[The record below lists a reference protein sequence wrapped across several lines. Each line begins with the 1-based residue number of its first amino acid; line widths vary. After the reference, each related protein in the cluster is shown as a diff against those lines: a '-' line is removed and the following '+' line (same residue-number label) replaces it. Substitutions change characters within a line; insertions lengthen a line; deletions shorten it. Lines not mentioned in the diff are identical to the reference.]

1 MGFHL
6 SSLVALAALLRTS
19 WAFSVTANTD
29 GNALAS
35 AIFGNGI
42 SIISASFTGA
52 SVSSGT
58 FTDGPF
64 GMGDAAILTSG
75 AAVGALPNGDHYV
88 NNGAAGSATYC
99 GGGSSNN
106 AAILTADVMVIPGFG
121 GMRFEV
127 VMASEELG
135 GASDA
140 IGIFVNNQNYALDG
154 SGNRLTA
161 TNPWLSQPLAIAPP
175 NSVTSYP
182 GSSAPYWIDVPS
194 LPGGPQ
200 TVVVAICDA
209 GDAEWDSALMIK
221 AEACVDCNEPFRLAY
236 VTTTTTLAAGDAPYT
251 STITASGTV
260 SGTIEIGVT
269 AEETSTTTE
278 EPTTTTVA
286 DETTTTS
293 EEPPTSTTQDES
305 TTTSQE
311 VTSTVE
317 NTSMATTSKETTTMT
332 TPEEM
337 TTTTAKE
344 TTFTASGT
352 TTDTTTD
359 TNIDTTTDI
368 ATTDTTTVTTTE
380 LMETSTEASSSVT
393 SEELPNSTLTTA
405 DTTSVEPSDTV
416 TEYST
421 IVIEPTP
428 SPTSDTATTTA
439 PNSSYE
445 GTTSL
450 GTTSLSESSIDNT
463 TTSREEVQ
471 VSSTILAVPTSTNEV
486 TPSLSSDLAIELTTI
501 HCMIVTKNPVL
512 TAKQAPIPYMTT
524 TQSLETSAVEETE
537 SSTGTISKSVE
548 ETSLDYA
555 VTSTAQ
561 DTSSPATS
569 TVATSSSVPSNL
581 AVIGTF
587 KFFGCLGSAAGYPSF
602 GLIGEGPDMTTAEC
616 ARLGRGRAY
625 IGIYQRSCYA
635 ADTLD
640 SAETV
645 TNGRCDLPCPGDPG
659 LFCGGVILTDSSPDS
674 RLRRRDAPPGIL
686 LTLYAQIEAI
696 SSSLT
701 ASEAPST
708 ARISSLA
715 VSTEITLQPILTSES
730 SGLPTENP
738 TISNSLSSSTETFVD
753 SVITLEPSVS
763 VTRSQGAKPITPP
776 FPTTVS
782 YNAGNFTRTEA
793 VEPIITTVTYTV
805 VDPNNPSYLTITEY
819 CTTLRTPPCHR
830 CQYQKPPTVEMT
842 TIEGGCNRCGHN
854 GENIIA
860 LTVPAGAAVA
870 APTREYAAHE
880 THVVEHYEPKPDTQG
895 TQPKDSSPAAKGSHG
910 QAEPSAVTLG
920 GNGYP
925 DAPKPTFHRRPA
937 PTHTPVV
944 VPDASVVIVS
954 GATVK
959 AIDGMLTII
968 LLMVGLAFLL

>member
-6 SSLVALAALLRTS
+6 SSLVALAALMRAS
-19 WAFSVTANTD
+19 CAFSVTANTD

-42 SIISASFTGA
+42 NIISASFTGA

-88 NNGAAGSATYC
+88 NNGAAGSVTYC

-161 TNPWLSQPLAIAPP
+161 TNPWLSQPLVIVPP

-194 LPGGPQ
+194 LPGGLQ

-209 GDAEWDSALMIK
+209 GDAMWDSALMIK

-236 VTTTTTLAAGDAPYT
+236 VTTTTTLAAGDTPYT

-260 SGTIEIGVT
+260 SGTIEIGIT
-269 AEETSTTTE
+269 AEETSTTAE
-278 EPTTTTVA
+278 ESTTTTVA

-305 TTTSQE
+305 TTTFQE
-311 VTSTVE
+311 ATSTVE
-317 NTSMATTSKETTTMT
+317 NTSMATTSKETATMT
-332 TPEEM
+332 APEET

-359 TNIDTTTDI
+359 TT
-368 ATTDTTTVTTTE
+368 TTDTTTTDTTTADTTTLTTTE

-393 SEELPNSTLTTA
+393 SEELPNSTTTTA
-405 DTTSVEPSDTV
+405 DATSVEPSDTV

-428 SPTSDTATTTA
+428 TPTSDTATTTA
-439 PNSSYE
+439 PNSSNE
-445 GTTSL
+445 SSTSL
-450 GTTSLSESSIDNT
+450 GTTSLPESSIDNT
-463 TTSREEVQ
+463 MTSREGVQ
-471 VSSTILAVPTSTNEV
+471 VSSTVLTVPTSTDEV
-486 TPSLSSDLAIELTTI
+486 TPSLSSDLPTF
-501 HCMIVTKNPVL
+501 
-512 TAKQAPIPYMTT
+512 IPDMTT
-524 TQSLETSAVEETE
+524 TESLETSATEETE
-537 SSTGTISKSVE
+537 SSTGTISNSVE
-548 ETSLDYA
+548 ETSLSYA

-561 DTSSPATS
+561 DTSSPAPS
-569 TVATSSSVPSNL
+569 TIATSSSVPSNL

-708 ARISSLA
+708 AGISSLA

-738 TISNSLSSSTETFVD
+738 TISNSPSSSTETFVD

-776 FPTTVS
+776 FPTTVF
-782 YNAGNFTRTEA
+782 YNAGNLTRTEA

-819 CTTLRTPPCHR
+819 CTTLRPPPCHR

-842 TIEGGCNRCGHN
+842 TIEMGCNRCGHN
-854 GENIIA
+854 GENTIA
-860 LTVPAGAAVA
+860 LTVPAGAVVA
-870 APTREYAAHE
+870 APTREFAAHE
-880 THVVEHYEPKPDTQG
+880 TRIVEHYELKPDTQG
-895 TQPKDSSPAAKGSHG
+895 TQAKNSSPAAKGSHG
-910 QAEPSAVTLG
+910 QAEPSAVPLG

-944 VPDASVVIVS
+944 GPDATVVIVS
-954 GATVK
+954 GAVVK
-959 AIDGMLTII
+959 AIDGMLTTI

>member
-6 SSLVALAALLRTS
+6 SRLVALAALLRAS
-19 WAFSVTANTD
+19 YAFSVTANTD

-42 SIISASFTGA
+42 SVISASFTGA
-52 SVSSGT
+52 SDSSGT

-99 GGGSSNN
+99 GGLSNN
-106 AAILTADVMVIPGFG
+106 AAILTADVMLIPGFG

-127 VMASEELG
+127 VMASEESG
-135 GASDA
+135 GAADA

-154 SGNRLTA
+154 NGNRLNA
-161 TNPWLSQPLAIAPP
+161 VSPWLSQPLVIVPP
-175 NSVTSYP
+175 NSVTSYA
-182 GSSAPYWIDVPS
+182 GSSPPYWIDVPS
-194 LPGGPQ
+194 LPGGMQ

-209 GDAEWDSALMIK
+209 GDNMWDSALMIK
-221 AEACVDCNEPFRLAY
+221 AEACVDCKEPFRLAY
-236 VTTTTTLAAGDAPYT
+236 VTTTTTLTAGDTPYT
-251 STITASGTV
+251 STITASGTL

-278 EPTTTTVA
+278 EPTTTIVV

-293 EEPPTSTTQDES
+293 EEPPTSTTQNES

-311 VTSTVE
+311 TTSTAE
-317 NTSMATTSKETTTMT
+317 DTIMATTSKETATIT
-332 TPEEM
+332 TPEET

-359 TNIDTTTDI
+359 
-368 ATTDTTTVTTTE
+368 V
-380 LMETSTEASSSVT
+380 METSTEASSSVT
-393 SEELPNSTLTTA
+393 SEELPNSTMLTA
-405 DTTSVEPSDTV
+405 DTTSVERSDTV
-416 TEYST
+416 TETST
-421 IVIEPTP
+421 I
-428 SPTSDTATTTA
+428 
-439 PNSSYE
+439 

-450 GTTSLSESSIDNT
+450 ETTSLSDSPIDST
-463 TTSREEVQ
+463 TTSWEAVQ
-471 VSSTILAVPTSTNEV
+471 VPSTILAVPTSTNEV
-486 TPSLSSDLAIELTTI
+486 TLSLSSDRSSESATT
-501 HCMIVTKNPVL
+501 
-512 TAKQAPIPYMTT
+512 PIPDMTAT
-524 TQSLETSAVEETE
+524 ESLETSAAEETE
-537 SSTGTISKSVE
+537 SSTDTISNPAE
-548 ETSLDYA
+548 ETSFSDA
-555 VTSTAQ
+555 ITSTAQ
-561 DTSSPATS
+561 DTPSPATS
-569 TVATSSSVPSNL
+569 AVPTSSTVPSNL

-616 ARLGRGRAY
+616 VRLGRGRAY

-640 SAETV
+640 SAEIV

-659 LFCGGVILTDSSPDS
+659 LFCGGVILTDSSLDS

-686 LTLYAQIEAI
+686 LTLYAQIEAT

-701 ASEAPST
+701 TSDAPST
-708 ARISSLA
+708 AEIPSLT
-715 VSTEITLQPILTSES
+715 VSTRITIQPILTSES
-730 SGLPTENP
+730 SGFPTDNP
-738 TISNSLSSSTETFVD
+738 TISNSPSSSTETFVD
-753 SVITLEPSVS
+753 SVISLEPSVP

-793 VEPIITTVTYTV
+793 VAPIITTVTYTI
-805 VDPNNPSYLTITEY
+805 VDPNDPSYLTITEY
-819 CTTLRTPPCHR
+819 CTTLRPPPCHG

-842 TIEGGCNRCGHN
+842 TIEVGCNRCGHN
-854 GENIIA
+854 GDNTITLNI
-860 LTVPAGAAVA
+860 PAGAVVA

-880 THVVEHYEPKPDTQG
+880 THSVQHYEPQPDTQG
-895 TQPKDSSPAAKGSHG
+895 TRPKNSSPAAKGSHG
-910 QAEPSAVTLG
+910 QAEPSAVPLG

-925 DAPKPTFHRRPA
+925 NAPKPTFHRRPA
-937 PTHTPVV
+937 PAHTPVI
-944 VPDASVVIVS
+944 VPDAPIVIVS
-954 GATVK
+954 GAVVK
-959 AIDGMLTII
+959 AIEGMLMTI

>member
-6 SSLVALAALLRTS
+6 SRLVALAALLRAS
-19 WAFSVTANTD
+19 YAFSVTANTD

-42 SIISASFTGA
+42 SVISASFTGA
-52 SVSSGT
+52 SDSSGT

-99 GGGSSNN
+99 GGLSNN
-106 AAILTADVMVIPGFG
+106 AAILTADVMLIPGFG

-127 VMASEELG
+127 VMASEESG
-135 GASDA
+135 GAADA

-154 SGNRLTA
+154 NGNRLNA
-161 TNPWLSQPLAIAPP
+161 LSPWLSQPLVIVPP
-175 NSVTSYP
+175 NSVTSYA
-182 GSSAPYWIDVPS
+182 GSSPPYWIDVPS
-194 LPGGPQ
+194 LPGGMQ

-209 GDAEWDSALMIK
+209 GDNMWDSALMIK
-221 AEACVDCNEPFRLAY
+221 AEACVDCKEPFRLAY
-236 VTTTTTLAAGDAPYT
+236 VTTTTTLTADDTPYT
-251 STITASGTV
+251 STITASGTL

-278 EPTTTTVA
+278 EPTTTIVV

-293 EEPPTSTTQDES
+293 EEPPTSTTQNES

-311 VTSTVE
+311 TTSTAE
-317 NTSMATTSKETTTMT
+317 DTIMATTSKETATIT
-332 TPEEM
+332 TPEET

-359 TNIDTTTDI
+359 
-368 ATTDTTTVTTTE
+368 V
-380 LMETSTEASSSVT
+380 METSTEASSSVT
-393 SEELPNSTLTTA
+393 SEELPNSTMLTA
-405 DTTSVEPSDTV
+405 DTTSVERSDTV
-416 TEYST
+416 TETST
-421 IVIEPTP
+421 IVVESTTA
-428 SPTSDTATTTA
+428 PTSDTATKPA
-439 PNSSYE
+439 PNSSNE
-445 GTTSL
+445 STTSL
-450 GTTSLSESSIDNT
+450 ETTSLSDSPIDST
-463 TTSREEVQ
+463 TTSWEAVQ
-471 VSSTILAVPTSTNEV
+471 VPSTILAVPTSTDEV
-486 TPSLSSDLAIELTTI
+486 TLSLSSDLSSESATT
-501 HCMIVTKNPVL
+501 
-512 TAKQAPIPYMTT
+512 PIPDMTAT
-524 TQSLETSAVEETE
+524 ESLETSAAEETE
-537 SSTGTISKSVE
+537 SSTDTISNPAE
-548 ETSLDYA
+548 ETSFSDA
-555 VTSTAQ
+555 ITSTAQ
-561 DTSSPATS
+561 DTPSPATS
-569 TVATSSSVPSNL
+569 AVPTSSTVPSNL

-616 ARLGRGRAY
+616 VRLGRGRAY

-640 SAETV
+640 SAEIV

-659 LFCGGVILTDSSPDS
+659 LFCGGVILTDSSLDS

-686 LTLYAQIEAI
+686 LTLYAQIEAT

-701 ASEAPST
+701 TSDAPST
-708 ARISSLA
+708 AEIPSLT
-715 VSTEITLQPILTSES
+715 VSTKITIQPILTSES
-730 SGLPTENP
+730 SGFPTDNP
-738 TISNSLSSSTETFVD
+738 TISNSPSSSTETFVD
-753 SVITLEPSVS
+753 SVISLEPSVP

-793 VEPIITTVTYTV
+793 VAPIITTVTYTI
-805 VDPNNPSYLTITEY
+805 VDPNDPSYLTITEY
-819 CTTLRTPPCHR
+819 CTTLRPPPCHG

-842 TIEGGCNRCGHN
+842 TIEVGCNRCGHN
-854 GENIIA
+854 GDNTITLNI
-860 LTVPAGAAVA
+860 PAGAVVA

-880 THVVEHYEPKPDTQG
+880 THSVQHYEPQPDTQG
-895 TQPKDSSPAAKGSHG
+895 TRPKNSSPAAKGSHG
-910 QAEPSAVTLG
+910 QAEPSAVPLG

-925 DAPKPTFHRRPA
+925 NAPKPTFHRRPA
-937 PTHTPVV
+937 PAHTPVI
-944 VPDASVVIVS
+944 VPDAPIVIVS
-954 GATVK
+954 GAVVK
-959 AIDGMLTII
+959 AIEGMLMTI

>member
-6 SSLVALAALLRTS
+6 SRLVALAALLRAS
-19 WAFSVTANTD
+19 YAFSVTTNTD

-42 SIISASFTGA
+42 SVISASFTGA
-52 SVSSGT
+52 SDSSGT

-99 GGGSSNN
+99 GGSSNN
-106 AAILTADVMVIPGFG
+106 AAILTADIMLIPGFG

-127 VMASEELG
+127 VMASEESG
-135 GASDA
+135 GAADA

-154 SGNRLTA
+154 NGNRLNA
-161 TNPWLSQPLAIAPP
+161 VSPWLSQPLVIVPP
-175 NSVTSYP
+175 NSVTSYA
-182 GSSAPYWIDVPS
+182 GSSPPYWIDVPS
-194 LPGGPQ
+194 LPSGMQ

-209 GDAEWDSALMIK
+209 VDNMWDSALMIK

-236 VTTTTTLAAGDAPYT
+236 VTTTTTLTAGDTPYT

-311 VTSTVE
+311 TTSTAE
-317 NTSMATTSKETTTMT
+317 DTIMATTSKETTTII
-332 TPEEM
+332 TPEER

-359 TNIDTTTDI
+359 TTTG
-368 ATTDTTTVTTTE
+368 V
-380 LMETSTEASSSVT
+380 METSTEASSSVT
-393 SEELPNSTLTTA
+393 SEELPNSTMITA
-405 DTTSVEPSDTV
+405 DTTSVERSDIV
-416 TEYST
+416 TESST
-421 IVIEPTP
+421 IVVESTIA
-428 SPTSDTATTTA
+428 PTSDTATQPA
-439 PNSSYE
+439 PNSSNE
-445 GTTSL
+445 STTSL
-450 GTTSLSESSIDNT
+450 ETTSLSDSPIDST
-463 TTSREEVQ
+463 TTSWEEVQ
-471 VSSTILAVPTSTNEV
+471 VSSTILAVPTSTDEV
-486 TPSLSSDLAIELTTI
+486 TLSLSSDLLSESATI
-501 HCMIVTKNPVL
+501 IAFKAAKSPVL
-512 TAKQAPIPYMTT
+512 TAKLAPIPDMTT
-524 TQSLETSAVEETE
+524 TESLETSAAEETE
-537 SSTGTISKSVE
+537 SSTDTISNPAE
-548 ETSLDYA
+548 ETSFSDTI
-555 VTSTAQ
+555 TSTAQ
-561 DTSSPATS
+561 DTPSPATS
-569 TVATSSSVPSNL
+569 TIATSSAVPSNL

-701 ASEAPST
+701 TSDAPST
-708 ARISSLA
+708 AEISSLT

-730 SGLPTENP
+730 SGLPTDKP
-738 TISNSLSSSTETFVD
+738 TISNSPSSSTKPFVD
-753 SVITLEPSVS
+753 SVISLEPLVP

-793 VEPIITTVTYTV
+793 VAPIITTVTYTI

-819 CTTLRTPPCHR
+819 CTTLRPPPCHR
-830 CQYQKPPTVEMT
+830 CQYQKPPTIEMT
-842 TIEGGCNRCGHN
+842 TIEVGCNRCGHN
-854 GENIIA
+854 GENTIVLNI
-860 LTVPAGAAVA
+860 PAGAVVA
-870 APTREYAAHE
+870 ATTREYAAHE
-880 THVVEHYEPKPDTQG
+880 THSVQHYQPKPDTQG
-895 TQPKDSSPAAKGSHG
+895 TRPKNSSPAAKGSHG
-910 QAEPSAVTLG
+910 QAEPSAVPLG

-937 PTHTPVV
+937 PAHTPMI
-944 VPDASVVIVS
+944 VPDAPIVIVS
-954 GATVK
+954 GAVVK
-959 AIDGMLTII
+959 AIEGMLMTI
-968 LLMVGLAFLL
+968 LLMVGLVFLL

>member
-6 SSLVALAALLRTS
+6 SRLVALAALLRAS
-19 WAFSVTANTD
+19 YAFSVTANTD

-42 SIISASFTGA
+42 SVISASFTGA
-52 SVSSGT
+52 SDSSGT

-99 GGGSSNN
+99 GGLSNN
-106 AAILTADVMVIPGFG
+106 AAILTADVMLIPGFG

-127 VMASEELG
+127 VMASEESG
-135 GASDA
+135 GAADA

-154 SGNRLTA
+154 NGNRLNA
-161 TNPWLSQPLAIAPP
+161 VSPWLSQPLVIVPP
-175 NSVTSYP
+175 NSVTSYA
-182 GSSAPYWIDVPS
+182 GSSPPYWIDVPS
-194 LPGGPQ
+194 LPGGMQ

-209 GDAEWDSALMIK
+209 GDNMWDSALMIK
-221 AEACVDCNEPFRLAY
+221 AEACVDCKEPFRLAY
-236 VTTTTTLAAGDAPYT
+236 VTTTTTLTAGDTPYT
-251 STITASGTV
+251 STITASGTL

-278 EPTTTTVA
+278 EPTTTIVV

-293 EEPPTSTTQDES
+293 EEPPTSTTQNES

-311 VTSTVE
+311 TTSTAE
-317 NTSMATTSKETTTMT
+317 DTIMATTSKETATITN
-332 TPEEM
+332 PEET

-359 TNIDTTTDI
+359 
-368 ATTDTTTVTTTE
+368 V
-380 LMETSTEASSSVT
+380 METSTEASSSVT
-393 SEELPNSTLTTA
+393 SEELPNSTMLTA
-405 DTTSVEPSDTV
+405 DTTSVERSDTV
-416 TEYST
+416 TETST
-421 IVIEPTP
+421 IVVESTTA
-428 SPTSDTATTTA
+428 PTSDTATKPA
-439 PNSSYE
+439 PNSSNE
-445 GTTSL
+445 STTSL
-450 GTTSLSESSIDNT
+450 ETTSLSDSPIDST
-463 TTSREEVQ
+463 TTSWEAVQ
-471 VSSTILAVPTSTNEV
+471 VPSTILAVPTSTDEV
-486 TPSLSSDLAIELTTI
+486 TLSLSSDLSSESATSKLSPHVSKKPIPPATVIAFTAA
-501 HCMIVTKNPVL
+501 KSPVL
-512 TAKQAPIPYMTT
+512 TAKLAPIPYMTAT
-524 TQSLETSAVEETE
+524 ESLETSAAEETE
-537 SSTGTISKSVE
+537 SSTDTISNPAE
-548 ETSLDYA
+548 ETSFSDA
-555 VTSTAQ
+555 ITSTAQ
-561 DTSSPATS
+561 DTPSPATS
-569 TVATSSSVPSNL
+569 AVPTSSTVPSNL

-616 ARLGRGRAY
+616 VRLGRGRAY

-640 SAETV
+640 SAEIV

-659 LFCGGVILTDSSPDS
+659 LFCGGVILTDSSLDS

-686 LTLYAQIEAI
+686 LTLYAQIEAT

-701 ASEAPST
+701 TSDAHST
-708 ARISSLA
+708 AEIPSLT
-715 VSTEITLQPILTSES
+715 VSTRITIQPILTSES
-730 SGLPTENP
+730 SGFPTDNP
-738 TISNSLSSSTETFVD
+738 TISNSPSSSTETFVD
-753 SVITLEPSVS
+753 SVISLEPSVP

-793 VEPIITTVTYTV
+793 VAPIITTVTYTI
-805 VDPNNPSYLTITEY
+805 VDPNDPSYLTITEY
-819 CTTLRTPPCHR
+819 CTTLRPPPCHG

-842 TIEGGCNRCGHN
+842 TIEVGCNRCGHN
-854 GENIIA
+854 GDNTITLNI
-860 LTVPAGAAVA
+860 PAGAVVA

-880 THVVEHYEPKPDTQG
+880 THSVQHYEPQPDTQG
-895 TQPKDSSPAAKGSHG
+895 TRPKNSSPAAKGSHG
-910 QAEPSAVTLG
+910 QAEPSAVPLG

-925 DAPKPTFHRRPA
+925 NAPKPTFHRRPA
-937 PTHTPVV
+937 PAHTPVI
-944 VPDASVVIVS
+944 VPDAPIVIVS
-954 GATVK
+954 GAVVK
-959 AIDGMLTII
+959 AIEGMLMTI

>member
-6 SSLVALAALLRTS
+6 SSLVALAALLRAS
-19 WAFSVTANTD
+19 CAFSVTANTD

-42 SIISASFTGA
+42 SVISASFTGA

-88 NNGAAGSATYC
+88 NNGATGSATYC
-99 GGGSSNN
+99 GDGSSNN
-106 AAILTADVMVIPGFG
+106 AAILTADVMIIPGFG

-135 GASDA
+135 GAPDT

-161 TNPWLSQPLAIAPP
+161 TNPWLSQPLVIVPP

-194 LPGGPQ
+194 LPASPQ
-200 TVVVAICDA
+200 TVVVAICDV
-209 GDAEWDSALMIK
+209 GDAMWDSALMIK

-236 VTTTTTLAAGDAPYT
+236 VTTTTTLAAGDTPYT

-269 AEETSTTTE
+269 AEETSTTAE
-278 EPTTTTVA
+278 ESTTTTVA

-317 NTSMATTSKETTTMT
+317 NTSMATTSKETATMT
-332 TPEEM
+332 TPEET

-352 TTDTTTD
+352 TTDTTA
-359 TNIDTTTDI
+359 DTTT
-368 ATTDTTTVTTTE
+368 ADTTTVSTTE
-380 LMETSTEASSSVT
+380 LMETSTEASSSVI
-393 SEELPNSTLTTA
+393 SEELPNSTMTTA

-428 SPTSDTATTTA
+428 TPTSDTATTTA
-439 PNSSYE
+439 PKFSNES
-445 GTTSL
+445 TTSL
-450 GTTSLSESSIDNT
+450 GTTSLPESSIDNT
-463 TTSREEVQ
+463 TTSREGVQ
-471 VSSTILAVPTSTNEV
+471 VSSTVLAVPTSTDEV
-486 TPSLSSDLAIELTTI
+486 TPSLSSDLPIELTTI

-512 TAKQAPIPYMTT
+512 TAKQASIPDMTT
-524 TQSLETSAVEETE
+524 TESLEPSAAEETE
-537 SSTGTISKSVE
+537 SSTGTISNSVE
-548 ETSLDYA
+548 ETSLSYA

-708 ARISSLA
+708 AGISSLA

-738 TISNSLSSSTETFVD
+738 TISNSPSSSTETFVD

-763 VTRSQGAKPITPP
+763 VTRSKGAKPITPP

-819 CTTLRTPPCHR
+819 CTTLRPPPCHR

-842 TIEGGCNRCGHN
+842 TIEVGCNRCGHN
-854 GENIIA
+854 GQNVIA
-860 LTVPAGAAVA
+860 LTVPAGAVVA

-880 THVVEHYEPKPDTQG
+880 THIVEHYELKPDTQG
-895 TQPKDSSPAAKGSHG
+895 TQPKNSSPAANGSHG
-910 QAEPSAVTLG
+910 QAEPSAVPLG

-925 DAPKPTFHRRPA
+925 DAPTPTFHRRPA

-954 GATVK
+954 RAVVK
-959 AIDGMLTII
+959 AIDGMLATI
-968 LLMVGLAFLL
+968 LMMVGLAFLL

>member
-6 SSLVALAALLRTS
+6 SSLVALAALLRAS
-19 WAFSVTANTD
+19 CAFSVTANTD

-42 SIISASFTGA
+42 SVISASFTGA

-88 NNGAAGSATYC
+88 NNGATGSATYC

-106 AAILTADVMVIPGFG
+106 AAILTADVMIIPGFG

-135 GASDA
+135 GAPDT

-161 TNPWLSQPLAIAPP
+161 TNPWLSQPLVIVPP

-194 LPGGPQ
+194 LPASPQ

-209 GDAEWDSALMIK
+209 GDAMWDSALMIK

-236 VTTTTTLAAGDAPYT
+236 VTTTTTLAAGDTPYT

-269 AEETSTTTE
+269 AEETSTTAE
-278 EPTTTTVA
+278 ESTTTTVA

-311 VTSTVE
+311 ATSTVE
-317 NTSMATTSKETTTMT
+317 NTGVATTSKETATMT
-332 TPEEM
+332 TPEAT

-352 TTDTTTD
+352 TT
-359 TNIDTTTDI
+359 
-368 ATTDTTTVTTTE
+368 VSTTE
-380 LMETSTEASSSVT
+380 LMETSTEASSSII
-393 SEELPNSTLTTA
+393 SEELPNSTMTTA

-428 SPTSDTATTTA
+428 TPTSDTATTTA
-439 PNSSYE
+439 PNSSNE
-445 GTTSL
+445 STNSL
-450 GTTSLSESSIDNT
+450 GTTSLPESYIDNT
-463 TTSREEVQ
+463 TTSREGVQ
-471 VSSTILAVPTSTNEV
+471 VSSTVLAVQTSTDEV
-486 TPSLSSDLAIELTTI
+486 TSSLSSDLPIELTTI

-512 TAKQAPIPYMTT
+512 TAKQASIPDMTT
-524 TQSLETSAVEETE
+524 TESLEPSAVEETE
-537 SSTGTISKSVE
+537 SSTGTISNSVE
-548 ETSLDYA
+548 ETSLSYA

-708 ARISSLA
+708 AGISSLA

-738 TISNSLSSSTETFVD
+738 TISNSPSSSTETFVD

-763 VTRSQGAKPITPP
+763 VTRSQDAKPITPP

-782 YNAGNFTRTEA
+782 YYAGNFTRTEA

-819 CTTLRTPPCHR
+819 CTTLRPPPCHR

-842 TIEGGCNRCGHN
+842 TIEVGCNRCGHN
-854 GENIIA
+854 GENTIA
-860 LTVPAGAAVA
+860 LTVPAGAVVA

-880 THVVEHYEPKPDTQG
+880 THIVEHYELKPDTQG
-895 TQPKDSSPAAKGSHG
+895 TQPKNSSPAANGSHG
-910 QAEPSAVTLG
+910 QAEPSAVPLG

-954 GATVK
+954 GAVVK
-959 AIDGMLTII
+959 AIDGILATI
-968 LLMVGLAFLL
+968 LMMFGLAFLL

>member
-6 SSLVALAALLRTS
+6 SRLVAVAALLRAS
-19 WAFSVTANTD
+19 YAFSVTANTD

-42 SIISASFTGA
+42 SVISASFTGA
-52 SVSSGT
+52 SDSSGT

-99 GGGSSNN
+99 DGLSNN
-106 AAILTADVMVIPGFG
+106 AAILTADVMLIPGFG

-127 VMASEELG
+127 VMASEESG
-135 GASDA
+135 GAADA

-154 SGNRLTA
+154 NGNRLNA
-161 TNPWLSQPLAIAPP
+161 VSPWLSQPLVIVPP
-175 NSVTSYP
+175 NSVTSYA
-182 GSSAPYWIDVPS
+182 GSSPPYWIDVPS
-194 LPGGPQ
+194 LPGGMQ

-209 GDAEWDSALMIK
+209 GDNMWDSALMIK
-221 AEACVDCNEPFRLAY
+221 AEACVDCKEPFRLAY
-236 VTTTTTLAAGDAPYT
+236 VTTTTTLTAGDTPYT
-251 STITASGTV
+251 STITASGTL

-278 EPTTTTVA
+278 EPTTTIVV

-293 EEPPTSTTQDES
+293 EEPPTSTTQNES

-311 VTSTVE
+311 TTSTAE
-317 NTSMATTSKETTTMT
+317 DTIMATTSKETATIT
-332 TPEEM
+332 TPEET

-359 TNIDTTTDI
+359 
-368 ATTDTTTVTTTE
+368 V
-380 LMETSTEASSSVT
+380 METSTEASSSVT
-393 SEELPNSTLTTA
+393 SEELPNSTMLTA
-405 DTTSVEPSDTV
+405 DTTSVERSDTV
-416 TEYST
+416 TETST
-421 IVIEPTP
+421 IVVESTTA
-428 SPTSDTATTTA
+428 PTSDTATKPA
-439 PNSSYE
+439 PNSSNE
-445 GTTSL
+445 STTSL
-450 GTTSLSESSIDNT
+450 ETTSLSDSPIDST
-463 TTSREEVQ
+463 TTSWEAVQ
-471 VSSTILAVPTSTNEV
+471 VPSTILAVPTSTDEV
-486 TPSLSSDLAIELTTI
+486 TLSLSSDLSSESETT
-501 HCMIVTKNPVL
+501 
-512 TAKQAPIPYMTT
+512 PIPDMTAT
-524 TQSLETSAVEETE
+524 ESLETSAAEETE
-537 SSTGTISKSVE
+537 SSTDTISNPAE
-548 ETSLDYA
+548 ETSFSDA
-555 VTSTAQ
+555 ITSTAQ
-561 DTSSPATS
+561 DTPSPATS
-569 TVATSSSVPSNL
+569 AVPTSSTVPSNL

-616 ARLGRGRAY
+616 VRLGRGRAY

-640 SAETV
+640 SAEIV

-659 LFCGGVILTDSSPDS
+659 LFCGGVILTDSSLDS

-686 LTLYAQIEAI
+686 LTLYAQIEAT

-701 ASEAPST
+701 TSDAPST
-708 ARISSLA
+708 AEIPSLT
-715 VSTEITLQPILTSES
+715 VSTRITIQPILTSES
-730 SGLPTENP
+730 SGFPTDNP
-738 TISNSLSSSTETFVD
+738 TISNSPSSSTETFVD
-753 SVITLEPSVS
+753 SVISLEPSVP

-793 VEPIITTVTYTV
+793 VAPIITTVTYTI
-805 VDPNNPSYLTITEY
+805 VDPNDPSYLTITEY
-819 CTTLRTPPCHR
+819 CTTLRPPPCHG

-842 TIEGGCNRCGHN
+842 TIEVGCNRCGHN
-854 GENIIA
+854 GDNTITLNI
-860 LTVPAGAAVA
+860 PAGAVVA
-870 APTREYAAHE
+870 DPTREYAAHE
-880 THVVEHYEPKPDTQG
+880 THSVQHYEPQPDTQG
-895 TQPKDSSPAAKGSHG
+895 TRPKNSSPAAKGSHG
-910 QAEPSAVTLG
+910 QAEPSAVPLG
-920 GNGYP
+920 GTGYP
-925 DAPKPTFHRRPA
+925 NAPKPTFHRRPA
-937 PTHTPVV
+937 PAHTPVI
-944 VPDASVVIVS
+944 VPDAPIVIVS
-954 GATVK
+954 GAVVK
-959 AIDGMLTII
+959 AIEGMLMTI